1 MHRAVYWLNNNKLI
15 RILVITGILILPV
28 ILFIIPFDWVREQ
41 HSVCLFKLVT
51 GNECYGCGMT
61 RAVLSV
67 IHFRFEDAIHYNKMV
82 TIVFPLLIYIWIKT
96 LFNFSKK
103 QLTKSL

>member
-1 MHRAVYWLNNNKLI
+1 
-15 RILVITGILILPV
+15 VITGILILPV

-103 QLTKSL
+103 QLTKSP

>member
-1 MHRAVYWLNNNKLI
+1 MHRAVYWLNNNKPV

-28 ILFIIPFDWVREQ
+28 IMFIVPFDWVREQ
-41 HSVCLFKLVT
+41 HSVCLFKLFT
-51 GNECYGCGMT
+51 GKECIGCGMT

-67 IHFRFEDAIHYNKMV
+67 MHFRFEDAIHYNKMV

-103 QLTKSL
+103 QLTKTL

>member
-103 QLTKSL
+103 QLTKSP